1 MSLEIWIHRSLYYM
15 HYVLVRHVVT
25 ERNADDAYFIL
36 ILTDIQLDPG
46 FRDFYRYCKSKDI
59 PVVIVSR

>member
-1 MSLEIWIHRSLYYM
+1 M